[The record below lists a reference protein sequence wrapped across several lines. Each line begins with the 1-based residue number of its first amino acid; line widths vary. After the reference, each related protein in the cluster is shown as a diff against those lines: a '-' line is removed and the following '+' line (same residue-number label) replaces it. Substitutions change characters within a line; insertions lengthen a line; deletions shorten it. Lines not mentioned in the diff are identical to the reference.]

1 MFLQW
6 LLLLS
11 LAAAALSLS
20 PVEQEATAFLKEF
33 DTKSQDLVY
42 KSSLASWEYNTN
54 ITDENIDKMNEES
67 AKWSAFY
74 QQASDDSSKFNINEI
89 SDNII
94 KLQLNSLQ
102 DKGSGVLSKEEQDHL
117 NEVQNEMSKI
127 YSTGTVCKPNNPSD
141 CLGLE
146 PGLTILLA
154 ESKDYN
160 ERLWAWEGWRHN
172 VGKALRP
179 LYEDYA
185 DLKNKAAKLNGYQDY
200 GDYWRGNYE
209 TKDIGEYA
217 YSRDDLVKDVESLF
231 EEVKPLYRELHA
243 YVRAKLMETFGSEH
257 ISRTGG
263 LPAHLLGD
271 MWGRF
276 WANLYPWSIPYPS
289 EEDIDVTQAMVE
301 QGWTAKRMFESAD
314 KFFQSVGLQPM
325 NDNFWKNSMIELP
338 TDGRKVVCHPT
349 AWDMGNRVDFRIKM
363 CTKINM
369 EDFLTVHH
377 EMGHI
382 QYDME
387 YAHLPYLL
395 RDGANEGFHE
405 GVGEIMSLSAATPKH
420 LKSLGLLPASFI
432 ETSKIDINF
441 LLKQALSIVGTLPF
455 TFMMEQWRWKMFRGE
470 IPKDQWMKK
479 FWEMKREFVGVVEPV
494 PHDETYCDPA
504 ALFHIANDYSFIRY
518 YTRTIFQ
525 FQFQEALC
533 QAAGHT
539 GPLHK
544 CDITNST
551 KAGTK
556 LSNMLKLGKSK
567 SWTRA
572 LEEVTGQTRMNA
584 RPLLNYFK
592 PLYEW
597 LKKDNQ
603 DKGRHVGWDPTWTPY
618 ADRHHVDLI
627 SKSDEEQFD
636 QKSVSEAAEA
646 FKVRISLKTALG
658 EKAYEWNANEEYFF
672 QATVAYSMRKYW
684 AEVKSETLNFEIT
697 HVHMSNSTQRIS
709 FYFIVKNPKDNTTIP
724 KADVEQAIR
733 MNKHRFN
740 SAFLLDDKTLEFV
753 GIPPTL
759 APQSKSSV
767 TVWLILFGVVM
778 GMVCIALALLII
790 TGQRAK
796 KQKAKETDVY
806 ENPSSIEEPDFD
818 KGVKNSA
825 FTIEES
831 LNNTAM

>member
-102 DKGSGVLSKEEQDHL
+102 DKGSGVLKFLHF
-117 NEVQNEMSKI
+117 
-127 YSTGTVCKPNNPSD
+127 YSVLCQSVSEYFTGNKLFMN
-141 CLGLE
+141 LF
-146 PGLTILLA
+146 
-154 ESKDYN
+154 DYN

-432 ETSKIDINF
+432 ETKIDINF

-603 DKGRHVGWDPTWTPY
+603 DKGRHVGWDPTWTP
-618 ADRHHVDLI
+618 
-627 SKSDEEQFD
+627 S
-636 QKSVSEAAEA
+636 AEA

-796 KQKAKETDVY
+796 KHKVEEEGF
-806 ENPSSIEEPDFD
+806 ENVP
-818 KGVKNSA
+818 
-825 FTIEES
+825 
-831 LNNTAM
+831 

>member
-231 EEVKPLYRELHA
+231 EE
-243 YVRAKLMETFGSEH
+243 
-257 ISRTGG
+257 
-263 LPAHLLGD
+263 
-271 MWGRF
+271 
-276 WANLYPWSIPYPS
+276 
-289 EEDIDVTQAMVE
+289 
-301 QGWTAKRMFESAD
+301 GWTAKRMFESAD

>member
-102 DKGSGVLSKEEQDHL
+102 DKGSGVLSKEEQDH
-117 NEVQNEMSKI
+117 VIQNEMSKI

-479 FWEMKREFVGVVEPV
+479 FWEMKYSICKSKVSNHVV
-494 PHDETYCDPA
+494 
-504 ALFHIANDYSFIRY
+504 F
-518 YTRTIFQ
+518 
-525 FQFQEALC
+525 LC
-533 QAAGHT
+533 
-539 GPLHK
+539 LL
-544 CDITNST
+544 S
-551 KAGTK
+551 
-556 LSNMLKLGKSK
+556 SNMLKLGKSK

-603 DKGRHVGWDPTWTPY
+603 DKGRHVGWDPTWTP
-618 ADRHHVDLI
+618 
-627 SKSDEEQFD
+627 S
-636 QKSVSEAAEA
+636 AEA

-796 KQKAKETDVY
+796 KHKVEEEGF
-806 ENPSSIEEPDFD
+806 ENVP
-818 KGVKNSA
+818 
-825 FTIEES
+825 
-831 LNNTAM
+831 